1 MRRWLLLLLLPL
13 SSAAQTLNDPTL
25 PPPALRASAPMAAA
39 STAATAPASLRLQGL
54 RPGFSAL
61 IDGQLRRPGE
71 RWQGHQLLR
80 VDDQVAWLRDPEG
93 RLLRLSLL
101 AKPAAPSRENR
112 P

>member
-1 MRRWLLLLLLPL
+1 MKTCLSLLLLPL
-13 SSAAQTLNDPTL
+13 ASAALALNDPTL
-25 PPPALRASAPMAAA
+25 PPPALRASAPASGVAAA
-39 STAATAPASLRLQGL
+39 APAAALRLQGL
-54 RPGFSAL
+54 RPGVSAL